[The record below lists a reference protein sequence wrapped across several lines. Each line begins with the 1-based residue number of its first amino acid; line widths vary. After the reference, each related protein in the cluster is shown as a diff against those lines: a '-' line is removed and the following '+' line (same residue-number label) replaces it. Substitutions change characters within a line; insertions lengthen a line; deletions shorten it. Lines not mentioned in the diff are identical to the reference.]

1 MAPGPAVRSNQPGQV
16 EPPTQANRPLQA
28 RRLRRGLSTQPPD
41 EPAQE
46 PAQDPVPEAALG
58 FEGVASGESD
68 PQAPQTQAQP
78 SLEHFESLMDT
89 DGAAALSASTTRP
102 PFCWPPRRCH
112 LLRRRLLGRL
122 PDRPVPQQARAW
134 SLWPSR

>member
-1 MAPGPAVRSNQPGQV
+1 MTSKIASPSTGPAGDASALAAHKPSASGALPGQAQDFLHMAPGPAVRSNQPGQV

-68 PQAPQTQAQP
+68 PQAPQTQGPTVAGT
-78 SLEHFESLMDT
+78 L
-89 DGAAALSASTTRP
+89 
-102 PFCWPPRRCH
+102 
-112 LLRRRLLGRL
+112 
-122 PDRPVPQQARAW
+122 
-134 SLWPSR
+134 